1 MQTDWAA
8 ILKTEFEKPYFKKL
22 EQFIETERKHFT
34 VYPSHEHLLRA
45 FELTS
50 HADTRVVILGQDPYH
65 GANQAHGL
73 CFSVQNGNALPP
85 SLKNIFKELQ
95 SDLNFTPNAKITE
108 HGNLEQWARQGV
120 LLLNT
125 TLTVRAGEAGSH
137 QGRGW
142 ETFTDQVIRIINNK
156 SHPVVFVLWG
166 AMARK
171 KRLLINT
178 DKHHIVESAHPSPL
192 SAHYGFIGSRPFTK
206 INEALVIF
214 GLSPIDWQLDM
225 RMNSPFNAQIS

>member
-1 MQTDWAA
+1 MHADWTAL
-8 ILKTEFEKPYFKKL
+8 LKSEFEKPYFGNL
-22 EQFIETERKHFT
+22 QEFIADERKLFT
-34 VYPSHEHLLRA
+34 IYPQHENVFRA

-50 HADTRVVILGQDPYH
+50 YADTRVVILGQDPYH
-65 GANQAHGL
+65 GVNQANGL
-73 CFSVQNGNALPP
+73 CFSVQSDVAIPP
-85 SLKNIFKELQ
+85 SLRNILKELQ
-95 SDLNFTPNAKITE
+95 SDLNFTINKNTPD

>member
-1 MQTDWAA
+1 MHADWTAL
-8 ILKTEFEKPYFKKL
+8 LKSEFEKPYFKKL
-22 EQFIETERKHFT
+22 QKFIADERKLFT
-34 VYPSHEHLLRA
+34 IYPQHENVFRA

-50 HADTRVVILGQDPYH
+50 YADTRVVILGQDPYH
-65 GANQAHGL
+65 GVNQANGL
-73 CFSVQNGNALPP
+73 CFSVQSDVAIPP

-95 SDLNFTPNAKITE
+95 SDLNFKIDKE
-108 HGNLEQWARQGV
+108 ILSHGNLEQWARQGV
-120 LLLNT
+120 LMLNT

-142 ETFTDQVIRIINNK
+142 ESFTDEVIRIVNNK

-166 AMARK
+166 ASARK
-171 KRLLINT
+171 KRLLINA
-178 DKHHIVESAHPSPL
+178 DKNHIIESAHPSPL
-192 SAHYGFIGSRPFTK
+192 SAHNGFIGSRPFTK

-214 GLSPIDWQLDM
+214 GLSPIDWRLDM

>member
-1 MQTDWAA
+1 MHADWTAL
-8 ILKTEFEKPYFKKL
+8 LKSEFKKPYFKKL
-22 EQFIETERKHFT
+22 QKFIADERKLFT
-34 VYPSHEHLLRA
+34 IYPQHENVFRA

-50 HADTRVVILGQDPYH
+50 YADTRVVILGQDPYH
-65 GANQAHGL
+65 GVNQANGL
-73 CFSVQNGNALPP
+73 CFSVQSDVAIPP

-95 SDLNFTPNAKITE
+95 SDLNFKIDKE
-108 HGNLEQWARQGV
+108 ILSHGNLEQWARQGV
-120 LLLNT
+120 LMLNT

-142 ETFTDQVIRIINNK
+142 ESFTDEVIRIVNDK

-166 AMARK
+166 ASARK
-171 KRLLINT
+171 KRLLINA
-178 DKHHIVESAHPSPL
+178 DKHHIIESAHPSPL
-192 SAHYGFIGSRPFTK
+192 SAHKGFIGSRPFTK

-214 GLSPIDWQLDM
+214 GLSPIDWRLDM

>member
-1 MQTDWAA
+1 MHADWTAL
-8 ILKTEFEKPYFKKL
+8 LKSEFEKPYFKKL
-22 EQFIETERKHFT
+22 QKFIADEQKMFT
-34 VYPSHEHLLRA
+34 IYPQHEDVFRA

-50 HADTRVVILGQDPYH
+50 YADTRVVILGQDPYH
-65 GANQAHGL
+65 GVNQANGL
-73 CFSVQNGNALPP
+73 CFSVQSDVAIPP

-95 SDLNFTPNAKITE
+95 SDLNFKIDKE
-108 HGNLEQWARQGV
+108 ILSHGNLEQWARQGV
-120 LLLNT
+120 LMLNT

-142 ETFTDQVIRIINNK
+142 ESFTDEVIRIVNNK

-166 AMARK
+166 ALARK
-171 KRLLINT
+171 KGLLINA
-178 DKHHIVESAHPSPL
+178 DKHHIIESAHPSPL
-192 SAHYGFIGSRPFTK
+192 SAHKGFIGSRPFTK

-214 GLSPIDWQLDM
+214 GLSPIDWRLDM

>member
-95 SDLNFTPNAKITE
+95 SDLNLKINNE
-108 HGNLEQWARQGV
+108 LPGLGNLEPWAQQGV
-120 LLLNT
+120 LMLNT
-125 TLTVRAGEAGSH
+125 TLTVRADEAGSH
-137 QGRGW
+137 QGHGW
-142 ETFTDQVIRIINNK
+142 ESFTDEVIRIVNNK

-166 AMARK
+166 ASARK
-171 KRLLINT
+171 KKQLINT

-192 SAHYGFIGSRPFTK
+192 SAHKGFNGSQPFTK
-206 INEALVIF
+206 INEALVIS
-214 GLSPIDWQLDM
+214 GLIPVDWRLGTQL
-225 RMNSPFNAQIS
+225 NPPFNAQVS

>member
-1 MQTDWAA
+1 MHADWTAL
-8 ILKTEFEKPYFKKL
+8 LKSEFEKPYFKKL
-22 EQFIETERKHFT
+22 QKFIADEQKMFT
-34 VYPSHEHLLRA
+34 IYPQHEDVFRA

-50 HADTRVVILGQDPYH
+50 YADTRVVILGQDPYH
-65 GANQAHGL
+65 GVNQANGL
-73 CFSVQNGNALPP
+73 CFSVQSDVAIPP

-95 SDLNFTPNAKITE
+95 SDLNFKIDKE
-108 HGNLEQWARQGV
+108 ILSHGNLEQWARQGV
-120 LLLNT
+120 LMLNT

-142 ETFTDQVIRIINNK
+142 ESFTDEVIRIVNNK

-166 AMARK
+166 ASARK
-171 KRLLINT
+171 KRLLINA
-178 DKHHIVESAHPSPL
+178 DKHHIIESAHPSPL
-192 SAHYGFIGSRPFTK
+192 SAHKGFIGSRPFTK

-214 GLSPIDWQLDM
+214 GLSPIDWRLDM

>member
-1 MQTDWAA
+1 MHADWTAL
-8 ILKTEFEKPYFKKL
+8 LKSEFKKPYFKKL
-22 EQFIETERKHFT
+22 QKFIADERKLFT
-34 VYPSHEHLLRA
+34 IYPQHENVFRA

-50 HADTRVVILGQDPYH
+50 YADTRVVILGQDPYH
-65 GANQAHGL
+65 GVNQANGL
-73 CFSVQNGNALPP
+73 CFSVQSDVAIPP

-95 SDLNFTPNAKITE
+95 SDLNFKIDKE
-108 HGNLEQWARQGV
+108 ILSHGNLEQWARQGV
-120 LLLNT
+120 LMLNT

-142 ETFTDQVIRIINNK
+142 ESFTDEVIRIVNNK

-166 AMARK
+166 ASARK
-171 KRLLINT
+171 KRLLINP
-178 DKHHIVESAHPSPL
+178 DKHHIIESAHPSPL
-192 SAHYGFIGSRPFTK
+192 SAHKGFIGSRPFTK

-214 GLSPIDWQLDM
+214 GLSPIDWRLDM

>member
-1 MQTDWAA
+1 MHADWTAL
-8 ILKTEFEKPYFKKL
+8 LKSEFEKPYFKKL
-22 EQFIETERKHFT
+22 QKFIADERKLFT
-34 VYPSHEHLLRA
+34 IYPQHENVFRA

-50 HADTRVVILGQDPYH
+50 YADTRVVILGQDPYH
-65 GANQAHGL
+65 GVNQANGL
-73 CFSVQNGNALPP
+73 CFSVQSDVAIPP
-85 SLKNIFKELQ
+85 SLRNILKELQ
-95 SDLNFTPNAKITE
+95 SDLNFTINKNTPD

-142 ETFTDQVIRIINNK
+142 ESFTDEVIRIVNDK

-166 AMARK
+166 ASARK
-171 KRLLINT
+171 KRLLINP
-178 DKHHIVESAHPSPL
+178 DKHHIIESAHPSPL
-192 SAHYGFIGSRPFTK
+192 SAHKGFIGSRPFTK

-214 GLSPIDWQLDM
+214 GLSPIDWRLDM

>member
-1 MQTDWAA
+1 MQSDVA
-8 ILKTEFEKPYFKKL
+8 I
-22 EQFIETERKHFT
+22 
-34 VYPSHEHLLRA
+34 
-45 FELTS
+45 
-50 HADTRVVILGQDPYH
+50 
-65 GANQAHGL
+65 
-73 CFSVQNGNALPP
+73 PP
-85 SLKNIFKELQ
+85 SLRNVLKELQ
-95 SDLNFTPNAKITE
+95 SDLNFSINKNTPD

-142 ETFTDQVIRIINNK
+142 ESFTDEVIRIVNDK

-166 AMARK
+166 ASARK
-171 KRLLINT
+171 KRLLINA
-178 DKHHIVESAHPSPL
+178 DKHHIIESAHPSPL
-192 SAHYGFIGSRPFTK
+192 SAHTGFIGSRPFTK

-214 GLSPIDWQLDM
+214 GLSPIDWRLDM

>member
-1 MQTDWAA
+1 MQTDWAVL
-8 ILKTEFEKPYFKKL
+8 LKTEFEKPYFGNL
-22 EQFIETERKHFT
+22 QEFIADQRKRFT
-34 VYPSHEHLLRA
+34 VYPSHEHVLRA

-73 CFSVQNGNALPP
+73 CFSVQNDTALPP
-85 SLKNIFKELQ
+85 SLKNILNELQ
-95 SDLNFTPNAKITE
+95 IDLNLTPNKKISN

-120 LLLNT
+120 LMLNT

-137 QGRGW
+137 QGHGW
-142 ETFTDQVIRIINNK
+142 ESFTDEVIRIVNNK

-171 KRLLINT
+171 KKQLINT
-178 DKHHIVESAHPSPL
+178 DKHHVVESAHPSPL
-192 SAHYGFIGSRPFTK
+192 SAHKGFIGSRPFTK
-206 INEALVIF
+206 INEALVIS
-214 GLSPIDWQLDM
+214 GLSPIDWRLDTPL
-225 RMNSPFNAQIS
+225 NSPFDAQIS

>member
-1 MQTDWAA
+1 MQTDWK
-8 ILKTEFEKPYFKKL
+8 LLLQPEFEKPYFKKL
-22 EQFIETERKHFT
+22 QKFIADERKLFT
-34 VYPSHEHLLRA
+34 IYPQHENVFRA

-50 HADTRVVILGQDPYH
+50 YADTRVVILGQDPYH
-65 GANQAHGL
+65 GVNQANGL
-73 CFSVQNGNALPP
+73 CFSVQSDVAIPP
-85 SLKNIFKELQ
+85 SLRNILKELQ
-95 SDLNFTPNAKITE
+95 SDLNFTINKNTPD

-142 ETFTDQVIRIINNK
+142 ESFTDEVIRIVNDK

-166 AMARK
+166 ASARK
-171 KRLLINT
+171 KRLLINA
-178 DKHHIVESAHPSPL
+178 DKHHIIESAHPSPL
-192 SAHYGFIGSRPFTK
+192 SAHKGFIGSRPFTK

-214 GLSPIDWQLDM
+214 GLSPIDWRLDM

>member
-1 MQTDWAA
+1 MHADWTAL
-8 ILKTEFEKPYFKKL
+8 LKSEFEKPYFKKL
-22 EQFIETERKHFT
+22 QKFIADERKLFT
-34 VYPSHEHLLRA
+34 IYPQHENVFRA

-50 HADTRVVILGQDPYH
+50 YADTRVVILGQDPYH
-65 GANQAHGL
+65 GVNQANGL
-73 CFSVQNGNALPP
+73 CFSVQSDVAIPP

-95 SDLNFTPNAKITE
+95 SDLNFKIDKE
-108 HGNLEQWARQGV
+108 ILSHGNLEQWARQGV
-120 LLLNT
+120 LMLNT

-142 ETFTDQVIRIINNK
+142 ESFTDEVIRIVNDK

-166 AMARK
+166 ASARK
-171 KRLLINT
+171 KRLLINA
-178 DKHHIVESAHPSPL
+178 DKHHIIESAHPSPL
-192 SAHYGFIGSRPFTK
+192 SAHKGFIGSRPFTK

-214 GLSPIDWQLDM
+214 GLSPIDWRLDM